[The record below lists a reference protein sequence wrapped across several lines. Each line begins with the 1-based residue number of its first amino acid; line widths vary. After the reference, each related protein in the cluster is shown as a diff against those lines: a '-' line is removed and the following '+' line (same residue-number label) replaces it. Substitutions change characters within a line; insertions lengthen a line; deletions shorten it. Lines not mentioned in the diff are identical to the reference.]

1 MATNY
6 NNIDRAAVNIILLEM
21 LEEIMVNKMEGTY
34 ADETDECLVRLA
46 APLLSAID
54 TVPTTACGDVQ
65 TPESESESTLGGADG
80 EELAEDIETP
90 VSSYGDGVPSGDA
103 LPLAAPLGND
113 DTVRED
119 NNSKLSEVKVEENS
133 VLCPEDESEEKIE
146 PARGEA
152 VLNHFGEL
160 VGWLDPAAEAP
171 AICDPP
177 RTRWRSVKRFFRGLC
192 CFCR

>member
-65 TPESESESTLGGADG
+65 TPESE
-80 EELAEDIETP
+80 
-90 VSSYGDGVPSGDA
+90 
-103 LPLAAPLGND
+103 
-113 DTVRED
+113 
-119 NNSKLSEVKVEENS
+119 
-133 VLCPEDESEEKIE
+133 PEG
-146 PARGEA
+146 RNRLLEA
-152 VLNHFGEL
+152 QMKKS
-160 VGWLDPAAEAP
+160 W
-171 AICDPP
+171 P
-177 RTRWRSVKRFFRGLC
+177 RTSRRVSPRTAMRIPFYVQKTSRRKKSSRPGERLY
-192 CFCR
+192 